1 MELLVLG
8 EGLQAIKKNKQ
19 IKRDDMS
26 GGDEE
31 NKTEKW
37 DREQLGGGSSWAVR
51 ESPRGGDICH

>member
-1 MELLVLG
+1 
-8 EGLQAIKKNKQ
+8 
-19 IKRDDMS
+19 MS